1 MIFGK
6 RYRVVL
12 TVWALVAAL
21 AGPGKG
27 PLGAERGELISG
39 VSTVV
44 DGDTL
49 RVGGERI
56 RLFGIDAPES
66 DQVCQARNIVRC
78 GDLATAGLRRMI
90 GGSAVRCVVED
101 VDRYGRLV
109 SVCYLGNDDLNAR
122 MVRSGLAVAYRQY
135 SERYVDEEAAARRER
150 RGLWGTRFVMP
161 WEWRRGE
168 RLQVGV

>member
-1 MIFGK
+1 MAVRKKFGLMLA
-6 RYRVVL
+6 VWVL
-12 TVWALVAAL
+12 APAAMF
-21 AGPGKG
+21 AGKE
-27 PLGAERGELISG
+27 LSGAERGEVIRG

-49 RVGGERI
+49 RVSGERI
-56 RLFGIDAPES
+56 RLFGIDAPEN

-78 GDLATAGLRRMI
+78 GDLARGGLRRMI
-90 GGSAVRCVVED
+90 GSSAIRCVVED

-109 SVCYLGNDDLNAR
+109 SVCYSGNDDLNAR

-135 SERYVDEEAAARRER
+135 SEEYVDEEAAARRER

-161 WEWRRGE
+161 WQWRRGE
-168 RLQVGV
+168 RL